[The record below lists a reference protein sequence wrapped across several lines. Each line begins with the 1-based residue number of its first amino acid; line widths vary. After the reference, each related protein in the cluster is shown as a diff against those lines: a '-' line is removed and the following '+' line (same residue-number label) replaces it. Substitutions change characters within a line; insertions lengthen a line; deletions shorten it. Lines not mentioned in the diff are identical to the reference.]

1 MRFAYITLLFSIA
14 IGGIYSEPSNNDT
27 ANVGVIN
34 REVTIQTP
42 RNIQEAAGEQQTQ
55 TGNEQQQEDDIVS
68 VGNGI
73 PLPVLLIIFGGAA
86 YMARKRMIEQNL
98 YQGRWIV
105 GSNDPDGY
113 NYGDEED
120 AIARSNKGNEM

>member
-27 ANVGVIN
+27 ANVGVVAQ
-34 REVTIQTP
+34 ELSVQTP
-42 RNIQEAAGEQQTQ
+42 RNIQEAAGEQQTE
-55 TGNEQQQEDDIVS
+55 TGNEQQEDDIVS

-105 GSNDPDGY
+105 GTNDPDGY

-120 AIARSNKGNEM
+120 GMARSNKGNEM